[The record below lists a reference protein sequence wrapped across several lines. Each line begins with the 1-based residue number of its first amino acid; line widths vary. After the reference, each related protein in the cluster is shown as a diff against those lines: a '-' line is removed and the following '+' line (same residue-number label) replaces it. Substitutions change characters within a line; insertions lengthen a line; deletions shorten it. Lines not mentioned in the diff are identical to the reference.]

1 MNVNALSNKTIAKNT
16 LFLYVRMVIVLVVSL
31 FTTRVILNALGAT
44 DFGIYNVVGGIV
56 TIMSFLNGALSGST
70 SRFLT
75 FTLGKGDLNELHKTF
90 ASALNLHIIV
100 ALLVII
106 VGETIGLWFFY
117 NKLVIPEDR
126 MTAAF
131 WVYQLSIATT
141 VINFTQ
147 IPYTASLISH
157 ENMSIYAYV
166 GLYEAFA
173 RMLIAYLIVI
183 SPIDKLISYAILL
196 AVNTLIVQYFY
207 RFYTRRKYEECKF
220 ALVWDKKLYKN
231 LLSYCGWELFGG
243 IASVS
248 QGQGITIVLN
258 MFFGPVVN
266 AARAIVGQIQS
277 ALQMFV
283 TNFLTAARPQV
294 IKRCA
299 DGDYT
304 SMYSLAFYSARFSY
318 MLMLALI
325 LPVCFE
331 IDFILKIWLGDNI
344 PEYTNIFTVIILST
358 SLFQTI
364 HTASLMPYH
373 AIGKIRSGNLIG
385 GGLMILAL
393 PVSYILFM
401 CGFEPYWAFITVFI
415 TNGLQQFSTWAII
428 HNYVEYRYRS
438 LLTDVYLPCIFVT
451 ILAFISPAIIYF
463 TIPQGWLR
471 FLILTIT
478 SELSMLFI
486 FTYIGLKANE
496 RQKIIS
502 MIKHKINN
510 E

>member
-1 MNVNALSNKTIAKNT
+1 
-16 LFLYVRMVIVLVVSL
+16 MVIVLVVSL

-44 DFGIYNVVGGIV
+44 DFGIYNAVGGIV

-75 FTLGKGDLNELHKTF
+75 YTLGKGDLIELRKTF
-90 ASALNLHIIV
+90 ASALNLHIVV
-100 ALLVII
+100 ALLVIV
-106 VGETIGLWFFY
+106 VGETIGLWFLY

-126 MTAAF
+126 MNAAF
-131 WVYQLSIATT
+131 WVYQLSIVTT

-173 RMLIAYLIVI
+173 KMLIAYLIII
-183 SPIDKLISYAILL
+183 SPIDKLLSYAILL
-196 AVNTLIVQYFY
+196 AFNTLIIQFFY
-207 RFYTRRKYEECKF
+207 RLYTRRKYDECKF
-220 ALVWDKKLYKN
+220 ALVWDKNLYTQ

-243 IASVS
+243 IATVS

-266 AARAIVGQIQS
+266 AARAIVGQIQGS
-277 ALQMFV
+277 LQMFV
-283 TNFLTAARPQV
+283 TNFLTAVRPQV

-299 DGDYT
+299 DGDYS
-304 SMYSLAFYSARFSY
+304 SMYSLAFYSARFAY

-331 IDFILKIWLGDNI
+331 IDFILRIWLGNTV

-358 SLFQTI
+358 TLFQTI

-373 AIGKIRSGNLIG
+373 AIGKIRMGNLIG
-385 GGLMILAL
+385 GGLMLIAL
-393 PVSYILFM
+393 PVSYVLFR

-415 TNGLQQFSTWAII
+415 TNGLQQITTWIII
-428 HNYVEYRYRS
+428 HNYVEYRYKS
-438 LLTDVYLPCIFVT
+438 LLTEVYLPCILVT
-451 ILAFISPAIIYF
+451 LLAMVMPVIIHF
-463 TIPQGWLR
+463 SMPQGWLR
-471 FLILTIT
+471 LLTLTIT
-478 SELSMLFI
+478 SEIALFFI
-486 FTYIGLKANE
+486 IAYVGLKVNE
-496 RQKIIS
+496 RKRIIS
-502 MIKHKINN
+502 MIKQKIRH